1 MRSVSARTTGPSA
14 SCVVIF
20 DPARTIAS
28 AGPPRRSRDGWEIAI
43 RPIVPGDESAWVA
56 FVQRL
61 SPGTRYKRGG
71 TRLEDL
77 TPALAR
83 RRVSPDPARELVL
96 VAAASRTGESRLVGV
111 ARCERHDDG
120 MWEFMLVVADDWQRR
135 GIGRRLMEALDAE
148 MARRAVARLE
158 GVVLASN
165 RGMLEFVQR
174 LGFRS
179 ETSISG
185 AMFKRV
191 VKQYVPQEG

>member
-1 MRSVSARTTGPSA
+1 
-14 SCVVIF
+14 
-20 DPARTIAS
+20 
-28 AGPPRRSRDGWEIAI
+28 
-43 RPIVPGDESAWVA
+43 
-56 FVQRL
+56 
-61 SPGTRYKRGG
+61 
-71 TRLEDL
+71 
-77 TPALAR
+77 
-83 RRVSPDPARELVL
+83 
-96 VAAASRTGESRLVGV
+96 
-111 ARCERHDDG
+111 
-120 MWEFMLVVADDWQRR
+120 MLVVADDWQRR

-179 ETSISG
+179 ETSSSG